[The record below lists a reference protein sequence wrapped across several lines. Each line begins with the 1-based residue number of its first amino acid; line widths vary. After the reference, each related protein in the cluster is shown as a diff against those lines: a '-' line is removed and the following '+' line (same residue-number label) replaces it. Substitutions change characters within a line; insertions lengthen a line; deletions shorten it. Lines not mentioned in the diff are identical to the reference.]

1 MIVKGNKILQNVK
14 TRSIII
20 LNPTK
25 WVILE
30 YRPLMTKMTKKHEK
44 VGLAQTK
51 FDLFFDISIIIGI
64 ASLLLMLQTIHYL
77 IKFSYKK

>member
-1 MIVKGNKILQNVK
+1 
-14 TRSIII
+14 
-20 LNPTK
+20 
-25 WVILE
+25 
-30 YRPLMTKMTKKHEK
+30 MTKMTKKHEK

>member
-1 MIVKGNKILQNVK
+1 
-14 TRSIII
+14 
-20 LNPTK
+20 
-25 WVILE
+25 
-30 YRPLMTKMTKKHEK
+30 MTKKHEK

-77 IKFSYKK
+77 IKFSYKKEIIICDHVAAKVNCMASTMI